1 MLQMNSIKKL
11 TFLVVTFVLFLQM
24 AHSQSLNQSLRRGDL
39 AFKNQEYT
47 KAQAIYEQALLES
60 AQVPATVYLKLANI
74 YEQQNE
80 LAKVLYYLNK
90 AYERAP
96 DERILKKMSVLA
108 ADNGLKGYELN
119 DLNFFVMLYKQ
130 YSHFLFML
138 LVLLGLY
145 IFGVLLYKRLK
156 NQYIPIR
163 QKVFFLFYIIGVV
176 ALINLPNSYQSAIV
190 YEDKVFLRTEPS
202 AAAPVADVI
211 LKGHRFNVLG
221 SNDNWY
227 RVLWENDFV
236 FIRKQAVML
245 ID

>member
-11 TFLVVTFVLFLQM
+11 TFLVITFVLFLQM
-24 AHSQSLNQSLRRGDL
+24 AHSQSLSQSFRLGDL
-39 AFKNQEYT
+39 AYKNHDYKQ
-47 KAQAIYEQALLES
+47 AQAIFEAAIQDS
-60 AQVPATVYLKLANI
+60 PQVPASIYLKLASI
-74 YEQQNE
+74 FEQQNE
-80 LAKVLYYLNK
+80 IAKVLFYLNK

-96 DERILKKMSVLA
+96 NEKILKKMSVLA
-108 ADNGLKGYELN
+108 ADHDLKGYELN

-138 LVLLGLY
+138 LVILGLY

-156 NQYIPIR
+156 NQFIPFR
-163 QKVFFLFYIIGVV
+163 QKIFFLFYILGIV

-190 YEDKVFLRTEPS
+190 YQDQVYLRTEPS

-221 SNDNWY
+221 SDDNWY